1 MWGAIIAAVAGIV
14 SIIISSEAQKDSNR
28 EIAEF
33 QAASN
38 ERYQAQQNAY
48 NSPLAQMGRFKEAG
62 LNPHLIYGSGS
73 ASAGN
78 QASPLTFPDIKP
90 RDLMGAGRDIGN
102 SFQQVNQARLMD
114 AQIDATNAT
123 TRQRTAQ
130 VELNKLQAQVIA
142 KNPLLDDAGYKATI
156 DGLIAAAALKKEQTR
171 ATNISNFI
179 SDSTAAD
186 KIAQIWKETELL
198 DQRFKL
204 SKLDGEIKAQVLKSK
219 EFQNAI
225 LEVQKKFMVDADIT
239 PQHMLQ
245 FVQLILMKS
254 L

>member
-78 QASPLTFPDIKP
+78 QASPLSFPDIKP

-102 SFQQVNQARLMD
+102 SFQRVNEARLMD
-114 AQIDATNAT
+114 AQINATNAA

-130 VELNKLQAQVIA
+130 ADLTRLQAQVVA
-142 KNPLLDDAGYKATI
+142 KNPLLDDAGYKAMI
-156 DGLIAAAALKKEQTR
+156 DGLIASASLKSEQVTSEK
-171 ATNISNFI
+171 N
-179 SDSTAAD
+179 
-186 KIAQIWKETELL
+186 KIQKFQAITGHEVAKVYNEVKLL
-198 DQRFKL
+198 EQRFRLGSLDEKL
-204 SKLDGEIKAQVLKSK
+204 KAEVLKSK

-225 LEVQKKFMVDADIT
+225 LEVQKKFMTDGDIT
-239 PQHMLQ
+239 PQHILQ
-245 FVQLILMKS
+245 FVQLLLMKS